1 MIRARLALNVANA
14 RISKSLVQALE
25 PDNIKMPG
33 LDVSREANQH
43 SAVFKL
49 TYQGKIETFIFTL
62 DDLLGCLHAA
72 RETLDTL
79 REKELE

>member
-33 LDVSREANQH
+33 LDVSREANQY

-49 TYQGKIETFIFTL
+49 TYEGKIETFIFTL

>member
-49 TYQGKIETFIFTL
+49 T
-62 DDLLGCLHAA
+62 
-72 RETLDTL
+72 
-79 REKELE
+79 